1 MDRRD
6 RPEDVQRMQKR
17 LLHHLAPAERVRE
30 SAHLA
35 PDVVQRLTSVFD
47 HDEARILRFLD
58 TPDAGL
64 AHHSPAEIARVH
76 GFDALDR
83 LVDQLEYA
91 APA

>member
-1 MDRRD
+1 MDQVD
-6 RPEDVQRMQKR
+6 RSEAVRRMQRR
-17 LLHHLAPAERVRE
+17 LLRHLAPAERVRE

-35 PDVVQRLTSVFD
+35 PGVVRRLTSVFD
-47 HDEARILRFLD
+47 HDEARIRRYLD
-58 TPDAGL
+58 TPDADL
-64 AHHSPAEIARVH
+64 ADRSPADIARVH